1 MKLNFLLLGFL
12 FYSLFCFG
20 QNLKLARID
29 SLLQVSKKQKEDTTL
44 CKTYAKISDQ
54 YIYLDSKKGIFYAQK
69 ALSIAE
75 KLGWEIGIG
84 NSYMNFGMHQ
94 VSMGNY
100 DKAFQN
106 FKTAEPHFKK
116 LTNPFYIS
124 KLYNEIGILKANQGK
139 YPEALDYFFKSLHG
153 FEKVKNKSGFLSV
166 ASCYENIGTVYNLT
180 NNYDQAIR
188 NYEKAIAITK
198 KLKHREISIALNEA
212 NIGTIL
218 QKQNKL
224 TQALI
229 AFKNAEKILEKHH
242 DDFAL
247 AVINNGLGAVYLD
260 LKNYELSLEKS
271 QKALRFVTK
280 VGDKELT
287 TSTTQNIGYALLK
300 KGIHSKNNSEL
311 KIALNTISKSIEMY
325 QELGN
330 TAGLRKGY
338 LYLSEY
344 YSYIKDF
351 EKAYENYK
359 IYSSYNDSIF
369 NNKNKQSLQN
379 LENQR
384 TIDLNNKEIQL
395 NKISLTNKEKQKW
408 FFISG
413 LLLLAVIGLLFFYQ
427 SRNRKKTN
435 EKLQVLN
442 HNLDLANKAKTR
454 FFSILNHDLR
464 GPVANLIFFLQ
475 LQKESP
481 ELLDEVS
488 VQRMQDKTMSGAENL
503 LTSME
508 DILQWSK
515 SQMENFQ
522 PQPKKIA
529 VHAIFEDTRK
539 HFESEEKVKIT
550 FENLDNIQ
558 INTDDNYLKTIVRNL
573 TGNAIKALNEIDHPT
588 INWKAWQEPV
598 RRGENNQLFL
608 SITDNGAGGTQEQ
621 FKALYDDTEVSG
633 IQSGLGLH
641 LIRDLAKAIHCEISV
656 DSKINEGTIITL
668 SFT

>member
-1 MKLNFLLLGFL
+1 MKSNFILLGFL

-69 ALSIAE
+69 GLVIAQ
-75 KLGWEIGIG
+75 KLGWETGIG
-84 NSYMNFGMHQ
+84 NSYMNIGMHL

-106 FKTAEPHFKK
+106 FKIAELHFKK
-116 LTNPFYIS
+116 LSNPFYIS
-124 KLYNEIGILKANQGK
+124 KLYNEIGILQANQGK
-139 YPEALDYFFKSLHG
+139 YPEALDYFYKSLQG
-153 FEKVKNKSGFLSV
+153 FEMIKNKSGWISV
-166 ASCYENIGTVYNLT
+166 ASCYENIGTIYNLT
-180 NNYDQAIR
+180 NSYDQAIW
-188 NYEKAIAITK
+188 NYEKAIAISK
-198 KLKHREISIALNEA
+198 KLKHSDLSIALNEA
-212 NIGTIL
+212 NIGSIL

-224 TQALI
+224 TQAII
-229 AFKNAEKILEKHH
+229 AFENAEKIVKNHQ

-247 AVINNGLGAVYLD
+247 AFINNGLGSVYLE
-260 LKNYELSLEKS
+260 LENYELSYEKS
-271 QKALRFVTK
+271 QKALQYVAK
-280 VGDKELT
+280 IGDKELT
-287 TSTTQNIGYALLK
+287 TSTIQNIGYALLK
-300 KGIHSKNNSEL
+300 KGIHTRNDSDL
-311 KIALNTISKSIEMY
+311 KMAFQNISKSIEMY
-325 QELGN
+325 HELGN
-330 TAGLRKGY
+330 TDGLRKGY

-344 YSYIKDF
+344 YSHIKEF
-351 EKAYENYK
+351 ENAYENYK
-359 IYSSYNDSIF
+359 KYSSYNDSIF
-369 NNKNKQSLQN
+369 NNKNRQSLKN

-384 TIDLNNKEIQL
+384 TIELNNKEIQL
-395 NKISLTNKEKQKW
+395 NKITISNKEKQKW

-413 LLLLAVIGLLFFYQ
+413 LLLLAIIGTLLFYQ

-435 EKLQVLN
+435 KKLQVLN

-481 ELLDEVS
+481 ELLDEES
-488 VQRMQDKTMSGAENL
+488 IQRMQDKTMSGAENL
-503 LTSME
+503 LNSME

-529 VHAIFEDTRK
+529 INSLFGDTRK
-539 HFESEEKVKIT
+539 HFSSEEKVKII
-550 FENLDNIQ
+550 FENSSNIE
-558 INTDDNYLKTIVRNL
+558 IITDEDYLKTILRNL
-573 TGNAIKALNEIDHPT
+573 TGNAIKALNKVENPQI
-588 INWKAWQEPV
+588 IWKAWQV
-598 RRGENNQLFL
+598 NGNSYL
-608 SITDNGAGGTQEQ
+608 SITDNGPGGTQEQ
-621 FKALYDDTEVSG
+621 FKALFDETEVVG

-641 LIRDLAKAIHCEISV
+641 LIRDLAKAIHCTIDV
-656 DSKINEGTIITL
+656 DSKLNHGTTFTL
-668 SFT
+668 TFA